1 MPTPSVPITPLGPI
15 TAATVPFRAH
25 GRLQLTA
32 IVKATFA
39 LASEARMTIA
49 VPDPI
54 VAAEV
59 PDPSG
64 RGLRSAGD
72 LAPYLGETDV
82 LLTGHAEVLP
92 TFLAPDIRVWLAV
105 IRDGVARV
113 DRWLELDA
121 LARVG
126 PARAHVH
133 IDGAGPLSREWPRR
147 SQFLEG
153 LDARRL
159 HGPLVDIPD
168 GLDWTYFQ
176 AAPAEQRMELLRGDE
191 WLVLGGIYAQRPR
204 LRTQLPDARGVA
216 RLYRRGESL
225 PREGASIALVADML
239 VIDVDRRCASILWRG
254 HTSVEEAELG
264 SLHVVAGVELPGRP
278 IAWADPFPAE
288 QPVRRG
294 LQPAPSAEA
303 ESLFEGTMFVP
314 VELAQMLAAAPATPF
329 VKQKETTQEDEGYLT
344 GTLPISSILAQKL
357 AAAPATPFVKPDE
370 EEELEE
376 LEIEEVLEGTQ
387 SIPDTLA
394 QKIAAAPAMPF
405 KSQWDTPL
413 PRRESAP
420 VRATEEQS
428 VTLVPPPLPA
438 QEGNPL
444 EGTFRVPD
452 EVARKFAGVP
462 ATPFERVN
470 RAVTEPVGP
479 PLQEVA
485 QAREEW
491 VTESWSE
498 DAETPIAAVPV
509 APRVEVARP
518 ALLIAPME
526 EVSEEPMGLGAEFLA
541 AMEEAGV
548 PA

>member
-39 LASEARMTIA
+39 LAPEARMTIA

-54 VAAEV
+54 LATEV

-92 TFLAPDIRVWLAV
+92 TFLAPEIRVWLAV

-121 LARVG
+121 SARVG
-126 PARAHVH
+126 PARGHVH

-159 HGPLVDIPD
+159 HAPLVDIPE

-176 AAPAEQRMELLRGDE
+176 AAPVEQRMELLRGDE

-204 LRTQLPDARGVA
+204 LRTQLPEARGVA

-278 IAWADPFPAE
+278 IPWADPFPAE
-288 QPVRRG
+288 
-294 LQPAPSAEA
+294 QPAPSAEA

-314 VELAQMLAAAPATPF
+314 VELAQKLAAAPATPF
-329 VKQKETTQEDEGYLT
+329 VKQKEVTQEDEDYLT

-357 AAAPATPFVKPDE
+357 AAAPATPFVKQE
-370 EEELEE
+370 EEEAEELLELEE
-376 LEIEEVLEGTQ
+376 VPESTL
-387 SIPDTLA
+387 SIPATRAQTLA
-394 QKIAAAPAMPF
+394 VAPVMPF
-405 KSQWDTPL
+405 KSHWDTPA
-413 PRRESAP
+413 PRRESIPLREA
-420 VRATEEQS
+420 EEQI
-428 VTLVPPPLPA
+428 VTLPPPPA
-438 QEGNPL
+438 PALEGMNPL
-444 EGTFRVPD
+444 EGTFQVPD
-452 EVARKFAGVP
+452 EAARKLAGVP

-470 RAVTEPVGP
+470 RGGAVPVEP
-479 PLQEVA
+479 PLREVA
-485 QAREEW
+485 EAREDSVSEG
-491 VTESWSE
+491 WSE
-498 DAETPIAAVPV
+498 DAQTPVAAPV

-518 ALLIAPME
+518 ALLIAPKE
-526 EVSEEPMGLGAEFLA
+526 EVREEPMGLGAEFLA